1 MMELFFVLILAIL
14 VYLTYQMMKKPSSL
28 SGMCASGAC
37 GGCSKCSC
45 SSGACGKCRRCQT
58 EGFRFRHRSD
68 CGCNLCEGFRFR
80 QADIGS
86 YLKETNV
93 QDYREPH
100 QASVITSN
108 DGLPFYFKAYGT
120 ELSMGPGQ
128 GDPGAVAPNAQ
139 YVDLY
144 KAGQNLLKDFPD
156 FKITSYEQG
165 GAISDL
171 FMAKEEHDKLQ
182 NELIHY

>member
-1 MMELFFVLILAIL
+1 MIEFLFLL
-14 VYLTYQMMKKPSSL
+14 VVVAAAYYWMKKASSNDQ
-28 SGMCASGAC
+28 CASGEC

-45 SSGACGKCRRCQT
+45 KNGSCGRCRQCKV
-58 EGFRFRHRSD
+58 
-68 CGCNLCEGFRFR
+68 EGFRFR
-80 QADIGS
+80 QANTGS

-108 DGLPFYFKAYGT
+108 DGIPFYFKAYGT

-139 YVDLY
+139 YTDLY
-144 KAGQNLLKDFPD
+144 KGAQNLLRDFPD
-156 FKITSYEQG
+156 FKITSYKEG

-171 FMAKEEHDKLQ
+171 YMAKEEHDKLQ
-182 NELIHY
+182 HELLGQ

>member
-14 VYLTYQMMKKPSSL
+14 VYLAYQMMKKPSSMDR
-28 SGMCASGAC
+28 MCASGAC

-45 SSGACGKCRRCQT
+45 ASGSCGRCKRCQI
-58 EGFRFRHRSD
+58 
-68 CGCNLCEGFRFR
+68 EGFRFR
-80 QADIGS
+80 QANVGT
-86 YLKETNV
+86 YLKPTNV
-93 QDYREPH
+93 RDYREPH

-108 DGLPFYFKAYGT
+108 DGIPFYFDAYGT

-139 YVDLY
+139 YTDLY
-144 KAGQNLLKDFPD
+144 KAAQNLLKDFPD

-171 FMAKEEHDKLQ
+171 YMAEEEHDKLQ
-182 NELIHY
+182 HELLQ